1 MPPVV
6 CATDRQ
12 TRVKSSAAFASNQN
26 QPLTDQSDRMN
37 RRQPGLVDFERLYE
51 TDFHAFVRVARAI
64 VGDAQ
69 LAVDA
74 VHDGFVSAIRGR
86 GGYRGDGPFEAWVWR
101 AVVNAARKGRAARS
115 ELLRLPNVDDLGLAT
130 EDRDEGRLTAVVLG
144 LPERQRLIVFLRH
157 YADLDYRSI
166 ATALE
171 IEVGT
176 VSAALGAAHRSLRK
190 ALEEVETR
198 G

>member
-1 MPPVV
+1 
-6 CATDRQ
+6 
-12 TRVKSSAAFASNQN
+12 
-26 QPLTDQSDRMN
+26 MN
-37 RRQPGLVDFERLYE
+37 RKRPSLVEFERLYE
-51 TDFHAFVRVARAI
+51 RDFHAFVRVARAI

-74 VHDGFVSAIRGR
+74 VHDGFVAAIRGR
-86 GGYRGDGPFEAWVWR
+86 DGYRGDGPFEAWVWR
-101 AVVNAARKGRAARS
+101 AVVNAARKGRAAQAK
-115 ELLRLPNVDDLGLAT
+115 LQPLPGIDDLAKTDG
-130 EDRDEGRLTAVVLG
+130 DRDELRLTLVLLA
-144 LPERQRLIVFLRH
+144 LPERQRLIVFLRY

-166 ATALE
+166 AAALG

-190 ALEEVETR
+190 TLQEVETH